1 MTSQTGKQ
9 INSIN
14 LLPEISGSK
23 RNKTIMKFDQLI
35 ESNVKNF
42 FKKSNAENKAGELV
56 RDLFLFFGKILHEVT
71 ANGPHLSF
79 SIFWLSSTWKYNKNK
94 LHKFSVCCSRYM
106 PHFEDL
112 EKDLGVVS
120 PPHFVY
126 NFSRKI
132 FLLLYFIN

>member
-23 RNKTIMKFDQLI
+23 RNKTIMKFDQFI
-35 ESNVKNF
+35 ECNVKKF

-56 RDLFLFFGKILHEVT
+56 RDLFFFFCKILHEVI

-79 SIFWLSSTWKYNKNK
+79 SIFWLYST
-94 LHKFSVCCSRYM
+94 
-106 PHFEDL
+106 
-112 EKDLGVVS
+112 
-120 PPHFVY
+120 
-126 NFSRKI
+126 
-132 FLLLYFIN
+132 

>member
-35 ESNVKNF
+35 ESNVKKF

-56 RDLFLFFGKILHEVT
+56 RDLFLFFGKILHEVI
-71 ANGPHLSF
+71 ANGLHLSF
-79 SIFWLSSTWKYNKNK
+79 SIFWLSST
-94 LHKFSVCCSRYM
+94 
-106 PHFEDL
+106 
-112 EKDLGVVS
+112 
-120 PPHFVY
+120 
-126 NFSRKI
+126 
-132 FLLLYFIN
+132 